1 MPIDTYHE
9 LPGLNWSRLKYV
21 LESPRAYRHAVD
33 NPPSET
39 PAMAFGTAVHMAV
52 LEPERAAVELITAPP
67 EYLTATGL
75 LSTAKAAKDWI
86 GTLPA
91 DAIVLT
97 PAQRIAIDT
106 VCKHLAEHAG
116 AKEWLALAHHRE
128 HVLTWKENLSVLKTK
143 SVVGISGD
151 PDTVNTVD
159 CKACVDAWGN
169 GLLLDVKTWSPRGR
183 FSPQG
188 FMREALSRKYLGQ
201 LGWYFRGLEAAGQPV
216 QRMGWVVIQSTA
228 PHDVMVLE
236 LDVDAFDYA
245 LEEAQE
251 AIDLFHLWSS
261 EGMPAHG
268 AYPEAVL
275 CNLPAYLQRD
285 DTADNGADLE
295 GF

>member
-106 VCKHLAEHAG
+106 VCKHLAEHAS
-116 AKEWLALAHHRE
+116 AKEWLASAHHRE
-128 HVLTWKENLSVLKTK
+128 HVLTWQETSAK
-143 SVVGISGD
+143 I
-151 PDTVNTVD
+151 D

-169 GLLLDVKTWSPRGR
+169 GLLLDVKTWAPRGR
-183 FSPQG
+183 FTPQA

-216 QRMGWVVIQSTA
+216 HRMGWVVIQSTA

-245 LEEAQE
+245 IEEAQE

-285 DTADNGADLE
+285 DPADNGADLE

>member
-1 MPIDTYHE
+1 MPIDTYHK

-128 HVLTWKENLSVLKTK
+128 HVLTWQETSAK
-143 SVVGISGD
+143 I
-151 PDTVNTVD
+151 D

-183 FSPQG
+183 FSPDG
-188 FMREALSRKYLGQ
+188 FVREALSRKYLGQ

-216 QRMGWVVIQSTA
+216 HRMGWVVIQSTA

-261 EGMPAHG
+261 DGMPAHG

-285 DTADNGADLE
+285 DPADNGADLE

>member
-1 MPIDTYHE
+1 MPSDNYHH

-128 HVLTWKENLSVLKTK
+128 HVLTWQETSAK
-143 SVVGISGD
+143 I
-151 PDTVNTVD
+151 D
-159 CKACVDAWGN
+159 CKACADAWGN

-216 QRMGWVVIQSTA
+216 QRMGWVVIQSAA

-261 EGMPAHG
+261 DGMPAHG

>member
-1 MPIDTYHE
+1 
-9 LPGLNWSRLKYV
+9 
-21 LESPRAYRHAVD
+21 
-33 NPPSET
+33 
-39 PAMAFGTAVHMAV
+39 
-52 LEPERAAVELITAPP
+52 
-67 EYLTATGL
+67 
-75 LSTAKAAKDWI
+75 
-86 GTLPA
+86 
-91 DAIVLT
+91 
-97 PAQRIAIDT
+97 
-106 VCKHLAEHAG
+106 
-116 AKEWLALAHHRE
+116 
-128 HVLTWKENLSVLKTK
+128 
-143 SVVGISGD
+143 
-151 PDTVNTVD
+151 VD

-169 GLLLDVKTWSPRGR
+169 GLLLDVKTWAPRGR
-183 FSPQG
+183 FTPQA

-216 QRMGWVVIQSTA
+216 HRMGWVVIQSTA

-251 AIDLFHLWSS
+251 AIDLFHLWST

-285 DTADNGADLE
+285 DPADNGADLE

>member
-97 PAQRIAIDT
+97 PAQRISIDM

-116 AKEWLALAHHRE
+116 AKEWLASAHHRE
-128 HVLTWKENLSVLKTK
+128 HVLTWLETSAK
-143 SVVGISGD
+143 I
-151 PDTVNTVD
+151 D

-169 GLLLDVKTWSPRGR
+169 GLLLDVKTWAPRGR
-183 FSPQG
+183 FTPQA

-216 QRMGWVVIQSTA
+216 HRMGWIVIQSTA

-245 LEEAQE
+245 IEEAQE
-251 AIDLFHLWSS
+251 AIDLFHLWST

-285 DTADNGADLE
+285 DPADNGGDLE

>member
-1 MPIDTYHE
+1 MPGDNYHH

-52 LEPERAAVELITAPP
+52 LEPDRAAVELITAPS

-97 PAQRIAIDT
+97 PAQRIAIDS

-116 AKEWLALAHHRE
+116 AREWLALAKHRE
-128 HVLTWKENLSVLKTK
+128 HVVRWQETAN
-143 SVVGISGD
+143 GI
-151 PDTVNTVD
+151 D
-159 CKACVDAWGN
+159 CKASIDACGD

-183 FSPQG
+183 FTPDA
-188 FMREALSRKYLGQ
+188 FMREALNRRYLGQ
-201 LGWYFRGLEAAGQPV
+201 LGWYFRGLEATKQPV
-216 QRMGWVVIQSTA
+216 RRMGWIVVQSAA
-228 PHDVMVLE
+228 PHDVMAIE
-236 LDVDAFDYA
+236 LDFDAFEYA

-251 AIDLFHLWSS
+251 AIDLFHLWST

-268 AYPEAVL
+268 AYPEIVTA
-275 CNLPAYLQRD
+275 NLPAYMRRD
-285 DTADNGADLE
+285 DEADSGSDLE
-295 GF
+295 GM

>member
-128 HVLTWKENLSVLKTK
+128 HVLTWQETSAK
-143 SVVGISGD
+143 I
-151 PDTVNTVD
+151 D

-183 FSPQG
+183 FSPDG

-216 QRMGWVVIQSTA
+216 HLMGWVVIQSTA

-261 EGMPAHG
+261 DGMPAHG

-285 DTADNGADLE
+285 DPADNGADLE